1 MLTLLFLMANLGISD
16 VDAAEPAS
24 SSGLPEADKMVTSV
38 GMSEKMGP
46 FGILSESM
54 VFVRGSNETQLFAGT
69 TLFFGGVGAG
79 WRHNFSQGRVV
90 PFTNLSASAIY
101 FLPVMCSSGD
111 CPVEIKPFVIGTG
124 AVDLVVFDGEK
135 RNLHLVLG
143 VMSMFDVVNWELFDS
158 PSDRPAIWPVFNVAI
173 SR

>member
-1 MLTLLFLMANLGISD
+1 MLTLLFLMASLGTSD

-46 FGILSESM
+46 YGILSESM
-54 VFVRGSNETQLFAGT
+54 VFVRGANETQLFAGT
-69 TLFFGGVGAG
+69 TLFVGGVGAG
-79 WRHNFSQGRVV
+79 WRHNFRQGRVV

-101 FLPVMCSSGD
+101 FLPVMCGSGD
-111 CPVEIKPFVIGTG
+111 CPIKIRPYVIGTA
-124 AVDLVVFDGEK
+124 AVDLVVVDGEK
-135 RNLHLVLG
+135 QNLHLVLG
-143 VMSMFDVVNWELFDS
+143 VMSMFDVVNWELFES